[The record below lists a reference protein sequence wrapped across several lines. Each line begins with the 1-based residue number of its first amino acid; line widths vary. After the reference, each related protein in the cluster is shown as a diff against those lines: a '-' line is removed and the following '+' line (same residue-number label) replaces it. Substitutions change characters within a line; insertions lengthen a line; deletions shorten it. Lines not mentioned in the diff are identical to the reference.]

1 MAPTLAA
8 IATDA
13 ASSAKRAVRACGAG
27 ASDFGSG
34 RLNGMMAVGGSAIW
48 AAGGSAGASILGSI
62 FSILSSSF
70 GSIFASAASILGA
83 VSGISGFAASAIGAW
98 SLAAIDGESFRT
110 RTGSIFGLSSAM
122 VSAPM
127 GKIHPSVTTNA
138 YQLVTARDRTAS
150 QPLALKVAVGPGVPV
165 RW

>member
-48 AAGGSAGASILGSI
+48 AAGGSAGASILGSTFSILGWI
-62 FSILSSSF
+62 FSILSSSL
-70 GSIFASAASILGA
+70 GSIFASAASILGSSFGSILTSA
-83 VSGISGFAASAIGAW
+83 SILGGVSAMSGFAASAIGAW
-98 SLAAIDGESFRT
+98 SL
-110 RTGSIFGLSSAM
+110 
-122 VSAPM
+122 
-127 GKIHPSVTTNA
+127 
-138 YQLVTARDRTAS
+138 
-150 QPLALKVAVGPGVPV
+150 
-165 RW
+165 

>member
-48 AAGGSAGASILGSI
+48 AAGGSAGASILGSTFSILGSI

-70 GSIFASAASILGA
+70 GSIFASAASILGSSGSILTSA
-83 VSGISGFAASAIGAW
+83 SILGGVSAMSGLAASAIGAW
-98 SLAAIDGESFRT
+98 SL
-110 RTGSIFGLSSAM
+110 
-122 VSAPM
+122 
-127 GKIHPSVTTNA
+127 
-138 YQLVTARDRTAS
+138 
-150 QPLALKVAVGPGVPV
+150 
-165 RW
+165 